1 MIKRALGRSGLQIP
15 PLTFGG
21 NVFGW
26 TVDEAGACSLL
37 DAMVDAGLNFI
48 DTADVYSRWAPGNQG
63 GESETLIGKWIKRS
77 GRRSQVL
84 LATKVG
90 MEMGPGR
97 KGLAPAYIRQSLEAS
112 LSRLQTDYVDLYQ
125 SHQDDPDTPLTDTL
139 GAYARLMEAGKVR
152 AIGASNYTSVR
163 LSEALIASER
173 HNLPRYESVQPEYN
187 LYKREGFE
195 SGLQSLVRAQDM
207 GVINYYALASGFLSG
222 KYRSAA
228 DAGKSVRGRKIVD
241 TYLNERG
248 LRILKALDEV
258 AEDANC
264 TPAQAAL
271 AWQIA
276 QPGITSPIVS
286 ATSLE
291 QLDELVKAAS
301 LTLSRDQLAKLS
313 RASDWRV

>member
-1 MIKRALGRSGLQIP
+1 MARAAPDPGAAARSIPDTLDNRDGRPAPRRQHRGPHHDQARARPFRPADPS
-15 PLTFGG
+15 LTFGG

-77 GRRSQVL
+77 GRRSRVL

-152 AIGASNYTSVR
+152 AIGASNY
-163 LSEALIASER
+163 
-173 HNLPRYESVQPEYN
+173 
-187 LYKREGFE
+187 
-195 SGLQSLVRAQDM
+195 VRAP
-207 GVINYYALASGFLSG
+207 
-222 KYRSAA
+222 
-228 DAGKSVRGRKIVD
+228 VRGPDRQ
-241 TYLNERG
+241 R
-248 LRILKALDEV
+248 A
-258 AEDANC
+258 
-264 TPAQAAL
+264 PQPAAL
-271 AWQIA
+271 R
-276 QPGITSPIVS
+276 
-286 ATSLE
+286 
-291 QLDELVKAAS
+291 KRAA
-301 LTLSRDQLAKLS
+301 
-313 RASDWRV
+313 